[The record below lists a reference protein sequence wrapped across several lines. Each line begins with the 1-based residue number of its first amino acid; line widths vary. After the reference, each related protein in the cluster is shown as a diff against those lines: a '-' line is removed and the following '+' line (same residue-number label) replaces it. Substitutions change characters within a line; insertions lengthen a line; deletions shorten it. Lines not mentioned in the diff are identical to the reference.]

1 MFISVNFLS
10 SVPCY
15 SETLNLKTMVHTRP
29 IGLRP
34 SIELEPTNHPLSLEQ
49 REGLGFKRIKQIAE
63 DLCNVEEK

>member
-1 MFISVNFLS
+1 
-10 SVPCY
+10 
-15 SETLNLKTMVHTRP
+15 MVHTRP